1 LPLGTALDTIKT
13 GAGARESFGA
23 VGIVSAMT
31 QSRLTPMAWIEP
43 VAAAVAAAE
52 LAAKV
57 AESSTFLKKHWKR
70 LKYLASRGK
79 ISIAI
84 LGAGGSGKSTV
95 AKIITGKVDPF
106 HLDSIYRQS
115 ITLDQ
120 EELQGDVPGNVD
132 VVPGQLL
139 YDEKT
144 KHFTVQYDNPWE
156 TILRNIEYDKYL
168 GIINVVNYGYH
179 TFSDFSSFTKT
190 DLGKGRTLE
199 EFIAA
204 YTDWRRSA
212 ELQLLDLLLSSL
224 VKIRRSTWLITLV
237 CKQDLWWFERD
248 RVRAYYDSGEYH
260 NKVRGVQNELK
271 SRNVYLQHEMIPAS
285 LIISNLRSEEET
297 LASNSAGYDTQT
309 HIRYLNQFLEYL
321 TTLVSHGPRRE

>member
-1 LPLGTALDTIKT
+1 MP
-13 GAGARESFGA
+13 
-23 VGIVSAMT
+23 
-31 QSRLTPMAWIEP
+31 WIEP
-43 VAAAVAAAE
+43 VSTAVAAAE
-52 LAAKV
+52 LAARV
-57 AESSTFLKKHWKR
+57 AESSRFLKKHWKR
-70 LKYLASRGK
+70 LKYLASHGK

-84 LGAGGSGKSTV
+84 VGAGGSGKSTV
-95 AKIITGKVDPF
+95 ANIITGKVDPF
-106 HLDSIYRQS
+106 HLDSVYRQS
-115 ITLDQ
+115 IILEQ

-144 KHFTVQYDNPWE
+144 KLFTVQYDNPWE
-156 TILRNIEYDKYL
+156 TMLGNIEYDKYL

-179 TFSDFSSFTKT
+179 TFSDFSSFKET

-212 ELQLLDLLLSSL
+212 ELQLLDLLLARL
-224 VKIRRSTWLITLV
+224 VKVRRSTWLITLV

-248 RVRAYYDSGEYH
+248 RVRGYYDSGEYH
-260 NKVRGVQNELK
+260 NKVRAVQNELK

-285 LIISNLRSEEET
+285 LIISNLCSEEET
-297 LASNSAGYDTQT
+297 LVSNSAGYDTQR
-309 HIRYLNQFLEYL
+309 HIRYLNQFLEHL
-321 TTLVSHGPRRE
+321 TTLVSQGPR